1 MIEIIVVVGVALI
14 TSVLGPV
21 SVEWVKAKLSNKK
34 EDPVEEAIKFNEK
47 VDNQLEQIIEELKC
61 DRVWL
66 SQFHNGGYFYPT
78 GKSIQKFSIFY
89 EKVSDSIPSLKET
102 FQGIPVS
109 LFPKLVSKLYKEG
122 EVIIHAD
129 SYDGID
135 AETKN
140 IFSLTGEYDS
150 KSSYN
155 IALNDLNDHFIGII
169 SISYDKQK
177 YELNSEEL
185 DYLRNKATT
194 IGTIL
199 SGYLGSSHKK

>member
-21 SVEWVKAKLSNKK
+21 SVEWVKSKLNTK
-34 EDPVEEAIKFNEK
+34 ENPIEEAIKFNEK
-47 VDNQLEQIIEELKC
+47 VDNQLEQIIDELKC

-89 EKVSDSIPSLKET
+89 EKVSDSIPSIKET
-102 FQGIPVS
+102 FQNIPVS

-129 SYDGID
+129 ST

-140 IFSLTGEYDS
+140 LFSLTGEYDS

-155 IALNDLNDHFIGII
+155 ISLTDLNDQFIGIL
-169 SISYDKQK
+169 SISYDIHK

-194 IGTIL
+194 VGTIL
-199 SGYLGSSHKK
+199 SGYLGSSYKK